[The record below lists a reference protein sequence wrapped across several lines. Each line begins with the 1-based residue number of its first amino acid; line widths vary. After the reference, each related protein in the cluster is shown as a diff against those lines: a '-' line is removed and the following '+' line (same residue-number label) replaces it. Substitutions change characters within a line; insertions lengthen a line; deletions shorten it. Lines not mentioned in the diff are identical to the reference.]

1 MKNRIKAIKPGS
13 IAEEMEMEVGDYL
26 ISINNAKVKD
36 IIDYKFLISD
46 DYAEV
51 EIQKE
56 NGEIWTLEIEKEY
69 DEDLGVEFEDA
80 ILDKPKSCHNKCIF
94 CFIDQ
99 MPEGM
104 RKTLYFKDDDSRL
117 AFLQGNFV
125 TLTNMRKEDI
135 DRIIKY
141 KISPIN
147 VSVHTTN
154 PRLRVKMINNRF
166 AGNIY
171 KVLKKLTKNHIKVN
185 CQIVLCP
192 DINDG
197 RELKRTIEDLYKLYP
212 EVENVAVVP
221 VGVTKYR
228 QGLFNLKQY
237 NENSAREQLE
247 IAEELQKK
255 YIKEV
260 GAPFVRFSDEFYI
273 ISNKE
278 IPSAEFYENY
288 KQLEDGVG
296 MVRIFRDNIKNG
308 LKDLNLKAKG
318 SFTFITGDLAYE
330 EIKNAAKKIMKTNPH
345 IIIHVK
351 KIINNFFGNTITIA
365 GLVTSKDILEQLKCE
380 ILGNY
385 LIIPECMLRKGYELS
400 QSNKRVFLDDVTL
413 EELENSLNRK
423 ILVCDYT
430 GKDLI
435 QTINENS
442 EVE

>member
-1 MKNRIKAIKPGS
+1 MKNKIKAIKPGS

-26 ISINNAKVKD
+26 ISINNVKVKD

-46 DYAEV
+46 DYVEV
-51 EIQKE
+51 EIQKKS
-56 NGEIWTLEIEKEY
+56 GEIWTLEIEKEY

-99 MPEGM
+99 MPKGM

-154 PRLRVKMINNRF
+154 PKLRVKMINNRF

-171 KVLKKLTKNHIKVN
+171 KVLKKLTKNHIKIN

-247 IAEELQKK
+247 IAEKLQKK

-260 GAPFVRFSDEFYI
+260 GTPFVRFSDEFYI

-278 IPSAEFYENY
+278 IPSAAFYENY

-318 SFTFITGDLAYE
+318 SFTFITGDLAYD

-365 GLVTSKDILEQLKCE
+365 GLVTSKDILQQLKCE
-380 ILGNY
+380 TLGNY

-400 QSNKRVFLDDVTL
+400 ESNKRVFLDDVTL

>member
-1 MKNRIKAIKPGS
+1 MKNKIKAIKSGS
-13 IAEEMEMEVGDYL
+13 IAEEMEIEVGDYL
-26 ISINNAKVKD
+26 LSINNVKVKD

-46 DYAEV
+46 DYVEV

-56 NGEIWTLEIEKEY
+56 DGEIWTLEIEKEY

-99 MPEGM
+99 MPKGM
-104 RKTLYFKDDDSRL
+104 RETLYFKDDDSRL

-125 TLTNMRKEDI
+125 TLTNMKKEDI

-154 PRLRVKMINNRF
+154 PKLRVKMINNRF

-171 KVLKKLTKNHIKVN
+171 KLLKKLTENHIKIN

-192 DINDG
+192 SINDG
-197 RELKRTIEDLYKLYP
+197 VELRKTIEDLYKLYP
-212 EVENVAVVP
+212 QVENVAVVP
-221 VGVTKYR
+221 VGITKYR
-228 QGLFNLKQY
+228 QGLFHLKQY
-237 NENSAREQLE
+237 DENSAKEQLE

-255 YIKEV
+255 YIKEIGV
-260 GAPFVRFSDEFYI
+260 PFVRFSDEFYI
-273 ISNKE
+273 VSHKE
-278 IPSAEFYENY
+278 IPSAQFYENY
-288 KQLEDGVG
+288 KQLEDGIG

-308 LKDLNLKAKG
+308 LKNLNLGAKG

-330 EIKNAAKKIMKTNPH
+330 EIKNAAKKIMKTNPN

-365 GLVTSKDILEQLKCE
+365 GLVTSEDILEQLQCE
-380 ILGNY
+380 DLGNY

-400 QSNKRVFLDDVTL
+400 ESNKRVFLDDVTL

>member
-1 MKNRIKAIKPGS
+1 MKNKIKAIKPGS

-26 ISINNAKVKD
+26 ISINNTKVKD

-46 DYAEV
+46 DYVEV
-51 EIQKE
+51 EIQKKS
-56 NGEIWTLEIEKEY
+56 GEIWTLEIEKEY

-99 MPEGM
+99 MPKGM

-154 PRLRVKMINNRF
+154 PKLRVKMINNRF

-171 KVLKKLTKNHIKVN
+171 KVLKKLTKNHIKIN

-192 DINDG
+192 GINDG

-221 VGVTKYR
+221 VGITKYR

-255 YIKEV
+255 YIKEIGV
-260 GAPFVRFSDEFYI
+260 PFVRFSDEFYI

-278 IPSAEFYENY
+278 IPSAKFYENY

-318 SFTFITGDLAYE
+318 SFTLITGDLAYE

-400 QSNKRVFLDDVTL
+400 ESNKRVFLDDVTL

-435 QTINENS
+435 QIINENS

>member
-1 MKNRIKAIKPGS
+1 MKNKIKAIKCGS
-13 IAEEMEMEVGDYL
+13 IAEEMEIEVGDYL
-26 ISINNAKVKD
+26 LSINNVKVKD

-46 DYAEV
+46 DYVEV

-56 NGEIWTLEIEKEY
+56 DGEIWTLEIEKEY

-99 MPEGM
+99 MPKGM
-104 RKTLYFKDDDSRL
+104 RETLYFKDDDSRL

-125 TLTNMRKEDI
+125 TLTNMKKEDI

-154 PRLRVKMINNRF
+154 PKLRVKMINNRF
-166 AGNIY
+166 AGKIY
-171 KVLKKLTKNHIKVN
+171 KLLKKLTENHIKIN

-192 DINDG
+192 SINDG
-197 RELKRTIEDLYKLYP
+197 VELRKTIEDLYKLYP
-212 EVENVAVVP
+212 QVENVAVVP
-221 VGVTKYR
+221 VGITKYR
-228 QGLFNLKQY
+228 QGLFHLKQY
-237 NENSAREQLE
+237 DENSAKEQLE

-255 YIKEV
+255 YIKEIGV
-260 GAPFVRFSDEFYI
+260 PFVRFSDEFYI
-273 ISNKE
+273 VSHKE
-278 IPSAEFYENY
+278 IPSAQFYENY

-308 LKDLNLKAKG
+308 LKNLNLGAKG

-330 EIKNAAKKIMKTNPH
+330 EIKNAAKKIMKTNPN

-365 GLVTSKDILEQLKCE
+365 GLVTSEDILEQLQCE
-380 ILGNY
+380 DLGNY

-400 QSNKRVFLDDVTL
+400 ESNKRVFLDDVTL